1 MRAGMKQAGLR
12 LRVESALPW
21 TDRML
26 REACGSTLADDTGE
40 TPDVDV
46 VVSAEKESFGLVGW
60 APLTRGAFCRGGDV
74 VLTNACGSGF
84 DLRVET
90 RSRLGVQ
97 RIGVEARFRPPTRER
112 IAAHALR
119 SRFHL
124 LTRAVLLQYPA
135 LWVAGLRGLVPL
147 HAAAVSV
154 GDAVPLLVGP
164 GGVGRSTLLL
174 QALADG
180 GRACSDNLC
189 TSDGWRAHGVVEPV
203 RVEGLRGRRMP
214 HGRAEG
220 PLPNRVDAL
229 VPDRLVVLQLA
240 GSGSTHT
247 RTLSSAQVAQVLT
260 AGTYMAGELRRYWAF
275 AATLAMGTGI
285 GLVHPP
291 VQRIAEVFAQRLP
304 AIQITL
310 GSRPSPAL
318 AELLRT
324 PTELAS

>member
-1 MRAGMKQAGLR
+1 MRAGMMQAGLR

-21 TDRML
+21 AGRML
-26 REACGSTLADDTGE
+26 REACGSALADDTGE
-40 TPDVDV
+40 APDVDV
-46 VVSAEKESFGLVGW
+46 VVSAEKEPFGLVGW
-60 APLTRGAFCRGGDV
+60 APLTRGAFCRGRDV

-90 RSRLGVQ
+90 RSTLGAQ
-97 RIGVEARFRPPTRER
+97 RIGVEARFRPPARER
-112 IAAHALR
+112 VAARALR

-135 LWVAGLRGLVPL
+135 LWVAGLRGLTPL
-147 HAAAVSV
+147 HAAAVTV

-180 GRACSDNLC
+180 GQACSDNLC

-203 RVEGLRGRRMP
+203 RVEGLQGRRMP

-220 PLPNRVDAL
+220 PLPNRVDSL
-229 VPDRLVVLQLA
+229 VPDRLVVLQRSD
-240 GSGSTHT
+240 SGSTRT
-247 RTLSSAQVAQVLT
+247 RELSPAQAAEVLT

-275 AATLAMGTGI
+275 AATLAMGTGV
-285 GLVHPP
+285 GPVHPP
-291 VQRIAEVFAQRLP
+291 VQRIADMFAQRLP

-310 GSRPSPAL
+310 GPRPSAL
-318 AELLRT
+318 AELLTT

>member
-1 MRAGMKQAGLR
+1 M
-12 LRVESALPW
+12 PW

-26 REACGSTLADDTGE
+26 REACGSTLSDDTGE
-40 TPDVDV
+40 TPDIDL
-46 VVSAEKESFGLVGW
+46 VVSANTASFGLLGW
-60 APLTRGAFCRGGDV
+60 APLTRGAFCRNGDV

-90 RSRLGVQ
+90 RSSLGEQ
-97 RIGVEARFRPPTRER
+97 RIRVEARFRPPTRER
-112 IAAHALR
+112 IAARMLR

-135 LWVAGLRGLVPL
+135 LWVAGLRGLTPL
-147 HAAAVSV
+147 HAAAVTV

-164 GGVGRSTLLL
+164 GGVGRSTMLLP
-174 QALADG
+174 ALAAG
-180 GRACSDNLC
+180 GQACSDNLC

-203 RVEGLRGRRMP
+203 RVEGLHGRRMP

-220 PLPNRVDAL
+220 PLPNRVESL
-229 VPDRLVVLQLA
+229 VPDRLVVLRRS
-240 GSGSTHT
+240 GSGPTQT
-247 RTLSSAQVAQVLT
+247 RALSPAQAADVLT

-285 GLVHPP
+285 GPIHPP
-291 VQRIAEVFAQRLP
+291 VQRIADLFARRLP

-310 GSRPSPAL
+310 GPRPTPAL
-318 AELLRT
+318 AELLAT
-324 PTELAS
+324 PEELAS